1 MIEIKNLQFG
11 YSRKGAPLF
20 SDFSLSLSA
29 GRVVGLLGKNGA
41 GKSTLI
47 YLMAGLL
54 TPDAGQVMLHG
65 VDVRR
70 RLPSTL
76 ADVFVVPEEF
86 ELPSMSLNRYVAV
99 NAPFYPRFSME
110 ALKSYLD
117 IFEMDG
123 AMPLKSMSMG
133 QRKKSFI
140 CFALASGTS
149 LLLLDEPTNGLDIP
163 SKSQFRKA
171 IAQSMTDE
179 RTIVV
184 STHQVRDIDTL
195 LDHVVIVDRSQ
206 VLLDAGVREIGQR
219 LTFGSEVVPD
229 ALYVQSTPLGPVTVS
244 PNLSGLETPIDM
256 ELLFNAALTQPARMK
271 ELFTRK

>member
-11 YSRKGAPLF
+11 YSRKDAPLF

-54 TPDAGQVMLHG
+54 TPDAGQVMLRG

-195 LDHVVIVDRSQ
+195 LDHVVIVDRSR
-206 VLLDAGVREIGQR
+206 VLLD
-219 LTFGSEVVPD
+219 
-229 ALYVQSTPLGPVTVS
+229 
-244 PNLSGLETPIDM
+244 
-256 ELLFNAALTQPARMK
+256 PACAR
-271 ELFTRK
+271 

>member
-29 GRVVGLLGKNGA
+29 GQVVGLLGKNGA

-54 TPDAGQVMLHG
+54 TPDAGQVTMHG

-149 LLLLDEPTNGLDIP
+149 LLLLDE
-163 SKSQFRKA
+163 
-171 IAQSMTDE
+171 

-195 LDHVVIVDRSQ
+195 LDHVVIVDRSR